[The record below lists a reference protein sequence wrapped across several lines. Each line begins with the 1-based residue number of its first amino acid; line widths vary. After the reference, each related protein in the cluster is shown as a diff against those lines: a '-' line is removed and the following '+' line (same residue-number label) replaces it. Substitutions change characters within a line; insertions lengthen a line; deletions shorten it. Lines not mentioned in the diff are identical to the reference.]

1 MNALAKSRKMNSL
14 MRAVDEKSRQI
25 ITHLLRERHAG
36 IRKLANLI
44 SASSDMEVLIR
55 IREVINPKAQ
65 EVIGEPLIMFER
77 SKIDPL
83 TGEKIVFSWWLKE
96 ELLGNVYDDRLLD
109 IINEK
114 NVLRVITSLPPQE
127 ENVETE
133 VKGDFLI
140 ISGKKYYTEIPL
152 FCPVE
157 KKTRK
162 TINNGILEVKLNKT
176 G

>member
-1 MNALAKSRKMNSL
+1 
-14 MRAVDEKSRQI
+14 
-25 ITHLLRERHAG
+25 
-36 IRKLANLI
+36 
-44 SASSDMEVLIR
+44 
-55 IREVINPKAQ
+55 
-65 EVIGEPLIMFER
+65 
-77 SKIDPL
+77 
-83 TGEKIVFSWWLKE
+83 VFSWWLKE

-140 ISGKKYYTEIPL
+140 ISGKKYYKEIPL